1 MNRLEETEDIYRS
14 VRRHIPL
21 WRRAFPSLFFQ
32 ARNLAII
39 FHSSLLARRGRYGME
54 EFSLSSLSVLR
65 ALEGVGVD
73 VEVTGL
79 VHVRSTAGP
88 CVLIANHMSTLET
101 FVLPGL
107 VVPIKKDFT
116 FVVKQSLLDYPVF
129 GPVMRAVRPIAVG
142 RKNPRDDLKVVLE
155 EGDRRLGEGCSV
167 AVFPQTTRYDGFD
180 PAKFNSIGIK
190 LARRAGVP
198 VVPVAIKSDAWES
211 GRIIKDLGRI
221 DPSKAVRFSFGTPMM
236 ITGRG
241 DDEHRLVMEFISSR
255 LREWGAPVSQP

>member
-1 MNRLEETEDIYRS
+1 MNRLEDAEDIYRS
-14 VRRHIPL
+14 ARRHIPL
-21 WRRAFPSLFFQ
+21 WRRALPSLFFQ
-32 ARNLAII
+32 ARNIAII
-39 FHSSLLARRGRYGME
+39 FHSSWLARRGLYGME
-54 EFSLSSLSVLR
+54 EFSQSSLSVLR
-65 ALEGVGVD
+65 ALEGVGVG
-73 VEVTGL
+73 VEVAGL
-79 VHVRSTAGP
+79 KHLKSTAGP
-88 CVLIANHMSTLET
+88 CVLVANHMSTLET

-107 VVPIKKDFT
+107 VVPVKKDLT
-116 FVVKQSLLDYPVF
+116 FVVKQSLLNYPVF

-142 RKNPRDDLKVVLE
+142 RKNPREDLKVVLE
-155 EGDRRLGEGCSV
+155 EGERRLKEGCSV
-167 AVFPQTTRYDGFD
+167 AVFPQTTRYDEFD

-221 DPSKAVRFSFGTPMM
+221 YPSKAVHFSFGPPLR

-255 LREWGAPVSQP
+255 LKQWGVPVSQA